1 MRNSKTLV
9 VITAVIILVA
19 FLALFNFAPEATP
32 EPEATATDDSSLTVD
47 TTPALEL
54 ESYQDTIDAYNLQPA
69 TVNIQN

>member
-1 MRNSKTLV
+1 MKNSKTLV

-19 FLALFNFAPEATP
+19 FLAVLNVAPKSQPA
-32 EPEATATDDSSLTVD
+32 ASSTGDTTLTVD
-47 TTPALEL
+47 ATPTLEL

>member
-1 MRNSKTLV
+1 MKDSKTLV

-32 EPEATATDDSSLTVD
+32 EPEATATDDSRLTVD

>member
-1 MRNSKTLV
+1 MRNSKTLA
-9 VITAVIILVA
+9 VIAAVIILVA

-54 ESYQDTIDAYNLQPA
+54 ESYQDTVDAYDLQPA
-69 TVNIQN
+69 TTVR